1 MKSLEICQDL
11 AFIIYL
17 NLWLNTDQNS
27 YEIICQVLHIFLS
40 PIVLYM
46 MMLSKNSIT
55 LSVTISVIT

>member
-40 PIVLYM
+40 PIVLSM